1 MNNVKH
7 LYGSTPPN
15 EPVPE
20 VVALAEDMLAQ
31 AKAGSL
37 RSMAVVGVRS
47 NNHVMTAWHEEGQ
60 YFTVLGGLSW
70 LSQRMVLAGGG
81 GCDHDAD
88 EE

>member
-1 MNNVKH
+1 MSNVKH
-7 LYGSTPPN
+7 LYGNTPPN

-20 VVALAEDMLAQ
+20 VVELAEDMLAQ
-31 AKAGSL
+31 AKAGTL
-37 RSMAVVGVRS
+37 RSLAVVGVRS

-70 LSQRMVLAGGG
+70 LSQRMVTSGA
-81 GCDHDAD
+81 CAHDID

>member
-70 LSQRMVLAGGG
+70 LSQRMVLAGG
-81 GCDHDAD
+81 CDHDVD